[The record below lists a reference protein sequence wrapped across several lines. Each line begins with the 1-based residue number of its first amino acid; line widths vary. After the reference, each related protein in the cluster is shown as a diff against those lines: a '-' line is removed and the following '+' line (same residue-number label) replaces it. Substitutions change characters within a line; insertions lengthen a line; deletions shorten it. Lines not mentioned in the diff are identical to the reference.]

1 MNQMFLFLRRQ
12 KENRPILLK
21 SLRLFVIGL
30 SFYLLP
36 LLLPVI
42 TPLLP
47 SSQRTNITILAS
59 VFRYVTIM
67 PALAYWALAVF
78 APLGEMRTRALR
90 SAIRPDALPL

>member
-21 SLRLFVIGL
+21 SLRLFLMGL
-30 SFYLLP
+30 GFYLLP
-36 LLLPVI
+36 AI

-47 SSQRTNITILAS
+47 SSQRTNTAVLVSI
-59 VFRYVTIM
+59 FRYVTIM

-78 APLGEMRTRALR
+78 APLGEMRNRALR
-90 SAIRPDALPL
+90 SAND

>member
-1 MNQMFLFLRRQ
+1 MNQRFLFLRRQ

-30 SFYLLP
+30 GFYLLP
-36 LLLPVI
+36 LPLPVI
-42 TPLLP
+42 TPMLP
-47 SSQRTNITILAS
+47 SNQRTNIAVLTS

-78 APLGEMRTRALR
+78 APLGEMRNRALR
-90 SAIRPDALPL
+90 NAND

>member
-30 SFYLLP
+30 GFFLLP

-42 TPLLP
+42 APLLP
-47 SSQRTNITILAS
+47 SSQRTNIAVLTS

-78 APLGEMRTRALR
+78 APLGEMRNRALR
-90 SAIRPDALPL
+90 NAND